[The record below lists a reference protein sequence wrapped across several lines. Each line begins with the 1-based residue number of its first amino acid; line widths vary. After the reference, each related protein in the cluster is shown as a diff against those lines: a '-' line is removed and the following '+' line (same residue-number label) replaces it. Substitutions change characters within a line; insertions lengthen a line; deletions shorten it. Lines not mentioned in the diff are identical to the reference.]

1 MMTDKIVRAMTLNN
15 EVLVIACTS
24 KYTVQEAVFHHRAS
38 DVASAALGRTLT
50 IGAMMASQLKN
61 REDKLTL
68 SIKADGPLGEIVVTA
83 SNNGKIKG
91 YVSHPN
97 VVLPTKN
104 GKLDVA
110 AAVGKGRL
118 RVIKDTGL
126 KEPYIG
132 DVELKSGEIAEDMAY
147 YFGMSEQIPSAVG
160 LGVLVNGENN
170 IEVAGGFLIQLLPF
184 ASEESIDKVEG
195 AISKIKSVTDILK
208 NKNEPEAVIRELFGD
223 SYTIM
228 EEKSLEFA
236 CDCNREK
243 LDKVMISLGNKEL
256 NDIISEGKAVEV
268 QCSFCK
274 KNYRF
279 EIKDIKQLLENAQ

>member
-68 SIKADGPLGEIVVTA
+68 SIKGDGPLGEIVVTA

-228 EEKSLEFA
+228 EERSLEFA

-243 LDKVMISLGNKEL
+243 LDKVMISLGKEEL

>member
-68 SIKADGPLGEIVVTA
+68 SIKGDGPLGEIVVTA

-110 AAVGKGRL
+110 TAVGKGRL

-228 EEKSLEFA
+228 EERSLEFA

-243 LDKVMISLGNKEL
+243 LDKVMISLGKEEL
-256 NDIISEGKAVEV
+256 NDIISEGKAFEV

>member
-1 MMTDKIVRAMTLNN
+1 MMTDRIVRAMTLNN
-15 EVLVIACTS
+15 EVLVLACTS
-24 KYTVQEAVFHHRAS
+24 KEAVQNAVSCHRAS

-61 REDKLTL
+61 KNDKLTL
-68 SIKADGPLGEIVVTA
+68 SVKGDGPLGEIVVTA
-83 SNNGKIKG
+83 GNNGKIKG

-97 VVLPTKN
+97 VILPTKN

-132 DVELKSGEIAEDMAY
+132 DVELQTGEIAEDMAY

-160 LGVLVNGENN
+160 LGVLVTGENE

-184 ASEESIDKVEG
+184 ASEESIDKVEQ

-208 NKNEPEAVIRELFGD
+208 NENEPEAVIKALFGD
-223 SYTIM
+223 SYTVM
-228 EEKSLEFA
+228 EESGLEFA

-243 LDKVMISLGNKEL
+243 LDRVMISLGKKEL
-256 NDIISEGKAVEV
+256 NDIIAEGEAVEV

-279 EIKDIKQLLENAQ
+279 EIEDVKQLLENAQ

>member
-243 LDKVMISLGNKEL
+243 LDKVMISLGKEEL

>member
-68 SIKADGPLGEIVVTA
+68 SIKGDGPLGEIVVTA

>member
-1 MMTDKIVRAMTLNN
+1 MMADRIVRAMTLDN
-15 EVLVIACTS
+15 EVLVLACTS
-24 KYTVQEAVFHHRAS
+24 KHTVQNAVSCHRAS

-61 REDKLTL
+61 TDDKLTL
-68 SIKADGPLGEIVVTA
+68 SVKGDGPLGEIVVTA
-83 SNNGKIKG
+83 GNNGKIKG
-91 YVSHPN
+91 YVSHPSI
-97 VVLPTKN
+97 VLPTKN

-132 DVELKSGEIAEDMAY
+132 DVELQTGEIAEDMAY

-160 LGVLVNGENN
+160 LGVLVTGENE
-170 IEVAGGFLIQLLPF
+170 IEVAGGFLVQLLPF
-184 ASEESIDKVEG
+184 ASEESIDKVEQ

-208 NKNEPEAVIRELFGD
+208 NENEPEAVIKALFGD
-223 SYTIM
+223 TYTVM
-228 EEKSLEFA
+228 EESDLEFA

-243 LDKVMISLGNKEL
+243 LDRVMISLGKKEL
-256 NDIISEGKAVEV
+256 NDIIAEKEAVEV

-279 EIKDIKQLLENAQ
+279 EIEDMKQLLKNAQ

>member
-1 MMTDKIVRAMTLNN
+1 MTDKIVRAMTLNN

-243 LDKVMISLGNKEL
+243 LDKVMISLGKEEL